1 MNAVKIN
8 LTIFFLFFLSI
19 LPLRIINL
27 MAHLAGYFLYTTS
40 NSLRNITKINL
51 QICFPYKT
59 EKEIQILTRN
69 SLIESS
75 KNFFESGKCWIT
87 YPRIGIN
94 KIIEVEGKE
103 LVLNSLEEGNGV
115 ILFTPHIGNIEVLI
129 NYLAENFNCTIP
141 YTPVKIPSLDILVKK
156 ARETMGAKMVTASSS
171 GVKALFVSL
180 KKGGLIVIAS
190 DQVPREENGLISK
203 FFGTQALTV
212 SLVSRLAVRTK
223 SVCHSV
229 CCIRLGKGM
238 GFKIIFSKKIGDMN
252 VLTIQ
257 DGVNLM
263 NRELEECIM
272 KAPEQYAW
280 EYKRFK
286 HSVFENPY

>member
-1 MNAVKIN
+1 
-8 LTIFFLFFLSI
+8 
-19 LPLRIINL
+19 
-27 MAHLAGYFLYTTS
+27 
-40 NSLRNITKINL
+40 
-51 QICFPYKT
+51 
-59 EKEIQILTRN
+59 
-69 SLIESS
+69 
-75 KNFFESGKCWIT
+75 
-87 YPRIGIN
+87 
-94 KIIEVEGKE
+94 
-103 LVLNSLEEGNGV
+103 
-115 ILFTPHIGNIEVLI
+115 
-129 NYLAENFNCTIP
+129 
-141 YTPVKIPSLDILVKK
+141 
-156 ARETMGAKMVTASSS
+156 MVTASSS